1 MRQNMSTREIRD
13 CLHESF
19 KEASNKTS
27 RACQRRIAYMMRN
40 PITYYQ
46 VENAYEELKQD
57 PHIVTISGG
66 GPITKQDRAKGIENT
81 EKLACAR

>member
-1 MRQNMSTREIRD
+1 
-13 CLHESF
+13 
-19 KEASNKTS
+19 
-27 RACQRRIAYMMRN
+27 MMRN

-66 GPITKQDRAKGIENT
+66 GPISKQDRAKGIENT
-81 EKLACAR
+81 EKLANAR